1 MKAAM
6 TAVSAAK
13 NENKCL
19 TPIIDSISVDN
30 LLILLDPFRRTTL
43 LSPVNVKT
51 VIQKLVNVL
60 AINQ

>member
-1 MKAAM
+1 M

-51 VIQKLVNVL
+51 VKTETYDSTV
-60 AINQ
+60 